1 MRGLYI
7 TLAILLALYLIG
19 LIKIK
24 MQAKYD
30 GEGAYL
36 WVKLLCFRF
45 RLVPPTQK
53 AEKKTDRRKK
63 KVEQEVKI
71 EEKKTRG
78 GALSI
83 IRELLPVA
91 IDALNA
97 LRRKLTADVLRME
110 LTVAADDP
118 ADAALRYG
126 QASALLGALWRPLTR
141 ALNVRDGSAHVD
153 VDFDAREPSL
163 YLFAQLSLTIGQAV
177 ALVTVYGVKAA
188 AAFFRARSNA
198 HQGKADD

>member
-1 MRGLYI
+1 MKGLCI
-7 TLAILLALYLIG
+7 ALAILLALYLIG
-19 LIKIK
+19 LIRIR
-24 MQAKYD
+24 MQAQYS

-53 AEKKTDRRKK
+53 PKKNKGRRAKPEKEAKP
-63 KVEQEVKI
+63 
-71 EEKKTRG
+71 EEKKSRG
-78 GALSI
+78 GALST
-83 IRELLPVA
+83 IRELLPVI

-97 LRRKLTADVLRME
+97 LRRKITADVLRLE
-110 LTVAADDP
+110 LIIAADDP

-126 QASALLGALWRPLTR
+126 QASALLGAMWQPLTR
-141 ALNVRDGSAHVD
+141 VLNVADGSAHVD
-153 VDFDAREPSL
+153 VDFDGHEPSL

-177 ALVTVYGVKAA
+177 VLVAVYGLKATA
-188 AAFFRARSNA
+188 ALIRARSRT